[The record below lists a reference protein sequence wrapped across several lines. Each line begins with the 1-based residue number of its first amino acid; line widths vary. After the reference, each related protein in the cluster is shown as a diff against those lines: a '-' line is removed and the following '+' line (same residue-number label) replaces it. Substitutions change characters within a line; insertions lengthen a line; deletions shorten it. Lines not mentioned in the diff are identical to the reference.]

1 MSNASREI
9 APAAT
14 LPLFTSDTRR
24 DVRSLCVRRFE
35 AGRWQRAPQSFE
47 PADFPDRE
55 AVRLRFGGGRY
66 EVVGRDGRQI
76 VARTRFV
83 LDGPPRP
90 LRDEP
95 IPDAARAADPAAF
108 GTAEGSRARR
118 VFELL
123 EQGHD
128 LADIV
133 QRTELAPA
141 VVRALTDDWLDLI
154 ARSKALAAPLRELQ
168 ALRRQSVEN
177 ELETSWRH

>member
-14 LPLFTSDTRR
+14 LPLFASDKRR

-35 AGRWQRAPQSFE
+35 SGRWLRAPQSFE
-47 PADFPDRE
+47 PGDFPDRE
-55 AVRLRFGGGRY
+55 AVRVRFGGGRY
-66 EVVGRDGRQI
+66 EVIGRDGRQI

-95 IPDAARAADPAAF
+95 LPDAALA
-108 GTAEGSRARR
+108 GTTEGTRARR

-123 EQGHD
+123 EQGLD

-141 VVRALTDDWLDLI
+141 VVRALAEEWLDLI

-168 ALRRQSVEN
+168 ALRRQSVEH